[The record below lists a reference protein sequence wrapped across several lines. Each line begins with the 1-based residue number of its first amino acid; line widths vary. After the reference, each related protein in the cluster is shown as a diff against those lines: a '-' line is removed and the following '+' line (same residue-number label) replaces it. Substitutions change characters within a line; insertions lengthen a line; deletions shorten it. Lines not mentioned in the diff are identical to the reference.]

1 VGQGNL
7 LASRWKGDQM
17 MLGLRV
23 SPLLARRATAILL
36 ALLLA
41 FSLAA
46 CGAEEAETP
55 EEPEEVVETSE
66 VILASTTSTEDS
78 GLFEELIP
86 AFEDAYPEYKVSVVA
101 VGTGQA
107 LEIGRNKDADVLL
120 VHAKAQEEEFVA
132 EGYGTERK
140 DVMYNDFIVV
150 GPEADPAAI
159 GGGDDAAAA
168 FTMIAEGEHTFA
180 SRGDESGTHTKE
192 LSIWEAAGIEPAG
205 DWYNSIGQ
213 GMGDTLTFSSESEAY
228 TLADRATYLAMM
240 DTLELV
246 ISVEGDTMLFN
257 QYGVIV
263 VTDANNQEGGQA
275 FADWVVSAEGQAVIE
290 EFGVETYGEPLFV
303 PNAE

>member
-1 VGQGNL
+1 
-7 LASRWKGDQM
+7 M

-23 SPLLARRATAILL
+23 SPLVMRRATAILI

-41 FSLAA
+41 FALTA

-55 EEPEEVVETSE
+55 EEPEEVVETTE

-78 GLFEELIP
+78 GLFEVLIP
-86 AFEDAYPEYKVSVVA
+86 AFEDAYPEYTVSVVA

-107 LEIGRNKDADVLL
+107 LEIGRAGDADVLL
-120 VHAKAQEEEFVA
+120 VHAKAEEEEFVA

-150 GPEADPAAI
+150 GPEADPAGI

-180 SRGDESGTHTKE
+180 SRGDDSGTHTKE

-205 DWYNSIGQ
+205 EWYNSIGQ
-213 GMGDTLTFSSESEAY
+213 GMGDTLTFTSESEGY
-228 TLADRATYLAMM
+228 TLSDRATYLSMM

-246 ISVEGDTMLFN
+246 IAVEGDTMLFN
-257 QYGVIV
+257 QYGVIP
-263 VTDANNQEGGQA
+263 VTEANNSEGAQA
-275 FADWVVSAEGQAVIE
+275 LVDWIVSDEGQAVIE
-290 EFGVETYGEPLFV
+290 EFGVEEYGEPLFI

>member
-1 VGQGNL
+1 
-7 LASRWKGDQM
+7 
-17 MLGLRV
+17 MLGFDV
-23 SPLLARRATAILL
+23 SPSLLRRTTAILI

-41 FSLAA
+41 FSLTA
-46 CGAEEAETP
+46 CGAQEAETP
-55 EEPEEVVETSE
+55 EEPEPVVETSE

-107 LEIGRNKDADVLL
+107 LEIGRAKDADVLL

-132 EGYGTERK
+132 EGYGTERR
-140 DVMYNDFIVV
+140 DVMYNDFLIV
-150 GPEADPAAI
+150 GPEADPAGI

-168 FTMIAEGEHTFA
+168 FAMIAEGEHAFA
-180 SRGDESGTHTKE
+180 SRGDDSGTHTKE

-228 TLADRATYLAMM
+228 TLSDRATYLSMM
-240 DTLELV
+240 DTIELV
-246 ISVEGDTMLFN
+246 IAVEGDPCSSISM
-257 QYGVIV
+257 
-263 VTDANNQEGGQA
+263 A
-275 FADWVVSAEGQAVIE
+275 
-290 EFGVETYGEPLFV
+290 
-303 PNAE
+303 

>member
-1 VGQGNL
+1 
-7 LASRWKGDQM
+7 M

>member
-17 MLGLRV
+17 MLGRGV

-41 FSLAA
+41 LSLAA

-55 EEPEEVVETSE
+55 EEPEEVVETTE

-86 AFEDAYPEYKVSVVA
+86 AFEDAYPQYKVSVVA

-132 EGYGTERK
+132 EGYGTERR

-150 GPEADPAAI
+150 GPEADPAGI

-168 FTMIAEGEHTFA
+168 FTMIAEGQRTFA
-180 SRGDESGTHTKE
+180 SRGDDSGTHTKE

-240 DTLELV
+240 DTIELAIV
-246 ISVEGDTMLFN
+246 VEGDVILFN
-257 QYGVIV
+257 QYGVIP
-263 VTDANNQEGGQA
+263 VTDANNQEGAQA
-275 FADWVVSAEGQAVIE
+275 FSDWIVSAEGQAVIE
-290 EFGVETYGEPLFV
+290 EFGVDTYGEPLFI

>member
-1 VGQGNL
+1 
-7 LASRWKGDQM
+7 M
-17 MLGLRV
+17 MLGLGV
-23 SPLLARRATAILL
+23 SPLLMRRATAILL

-168 FTMIAEGEHTFA
+168 FTMIAEGEHAFA
-180 SRGDESGTHTKE
+180 SRGDDSGTHTKE

-246 ISVEGDTMLFN
+246 IAVEGDTMLFN

-275 FADWVVSAEGQAVIE
+275 FADWVVSAEGQDVIR
-290 EFGVETYGEPLFV
+290 EFGVDTYGEPLFV

>member
-1 VGQGNL
+1 
-7 LASRWKGDQM
+7 M

-41 FSLAA
+41 VSLAA